1 MAHPEHRLYPQT
13 IPIMQSTNTQ
23 YPTTTPLDPFE
34 THGPF
39 RIRYA
44 AGELIHQSGTF
55 AAGATWI
62 GSGIVQES
70 CGKENTEGTAVSE
83 PLGPGDLLG
92 IEILLPG
99 TAALHYGSARAVT
112 DVQLSFLERSAF
124 ETAMQENLKL
134 RSYVLERMAE
144 RVFSLK
150 RSFRVA
156 ADPLEIRLQRL
167 LCVLAE
173 KCGLDPTSGEMELP
187 PEIDRR
193 VLAEFL
199 SVSTR
204 RISRALDGLG
214 LAWSVDGNLRITETV
229 SGD

>member
-1 MAHPEHRLYPQT
+1 MAQPQSKLYPQT
-13 IPIMQSTNTQ
+13 IPIMQRTNAQ
-23 YPTTTPLDPFE
+23 HQTTTPSDPFE
-34 THGPF
+34 PHGPF

-62 GSGIVQES
+62 ASGIVQES
-70 CGKENTEGTAVSE
+70 CGKENAEGTTVSE

-99 TAALHYGSARAVT
+99 TAALHCGSARAVT

-124 ETAMQENLKL
+124 ESAMEDDLRL

-150 RSFRVA
+150 RSLRVA
-156 ADPLEIRLQRL
+156 ADPLEVRLQRL
-167 LCVLAE
+167 LSILAE
-173 KCGLDPTSGEMELP
+173 KSDLDPTSGETALP

-204 RISRALDGLG
+204 RVSRALDVLG
-214 LAWSVDGNLRITETV
+214 LTWTVDGNLRVTEV
-229 SGD
+229 RSGD

>member
-1 MAHPEHRLYPQT
+1 
-13 IPIMQSTNTQ
+13 MQRPKAQHHTL
-23 YPTTTPLDPFE
+23 TPGDPFE
-34 THGPF
+34 AYGPF
-39 RIRYA
+39 HIRYA

-62 GSGIVQES
+62 ASGIVQES
-70 CGKENTEGTAVSE
+70 CGKETAEDTTVAE

-99 TAALHYGSARAVT
+99 TASLHYGSARAVT

-124 ETAMQENLKL
+124 EAAMADDLQL
-134 RSYVLERMAE
+134 RSYVLQCLAQ

-150 RSFRVA
+150 QSFRVA

-167 LCVLAE
+167 IAILAE
-173 KCGLDPTSGEMELP
+173 KNGLDPAGAEATLP
-187 PEIDRR
+187 PEVDRR

-204 RISRALDGLG
+204 RVSRALDTLG
-214 LAWSVDGNLRITETV
+214 LTWSDSGSLQITAAV